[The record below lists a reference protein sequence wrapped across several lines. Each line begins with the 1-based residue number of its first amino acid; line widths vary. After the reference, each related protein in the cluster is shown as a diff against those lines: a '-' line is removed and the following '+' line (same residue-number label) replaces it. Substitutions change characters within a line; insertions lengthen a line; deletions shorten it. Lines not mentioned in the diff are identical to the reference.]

1 MRAMDLVKRRPL
13 VITEDRPFI
22 EAVDLM
28 AKENTGSVV
37 VVEDLNSMKLRG
49 IITER
54 DVIRALANRLPP
66 DTPVSKV
73 GTLGSRVVRARV
85 YDSIGTVASLMVNH
99 GVRHVIIVDDED
111 RVVGVISVRDLLGDL
126 DAIRELSKLDRYP
139 KVRE

>member
-1 MRAMDLVKRRPL
+1 MKAIDLVKRRPL

-54 DVIRALANRLPP
+54 DVIRALANSFRLIRRL
-66 DTPVSKV
+66 VR
-73 GTLGSRVVRARV
+73 LGLWVP
-85 YDSIGTVASLMVNH
+85 G
-99 GVRHVIIVDDED
+99 
-111 RVVGVISVRDLLGDL
+111 LLGPGL
-126 DAIRELSKLDRYP
+126 MIPWAPSP
-139 KVRE
+139 P